1 MEGEYGM
8 TRKEEISKQAL
19 KYGEPEYL
27 LQTPNILGTQ
37 GFIQGAKWA
46 DKTMIDKACE
56 WLTKHLYDYD
66 YIEGYEV
73 FRDVNSFVNDFR
85 KAMEE

>member
-1 MEGEYGM
+1 M
-8 TRKEEISKQAL
+8 TREEKIRQKAISEQRGLMESCDWRA
-19 KYGEPEYL
+19 
-27 LQTPNILGTQ
+27 
-37 GFIQGAKWA
+37 GFIVGAKWS

-66 YIEGYEV
+66 RVEGYEV
-73 FRDVNSFVNDFR
+73 FRDVKSFVNDFR